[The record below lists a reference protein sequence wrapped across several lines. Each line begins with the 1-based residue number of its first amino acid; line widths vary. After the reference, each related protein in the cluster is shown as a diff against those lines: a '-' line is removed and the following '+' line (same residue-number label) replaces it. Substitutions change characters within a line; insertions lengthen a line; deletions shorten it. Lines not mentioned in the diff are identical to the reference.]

1 LISTGNGVTFLPATS
16 ADIPDIVALMNAAY
30 RGIGGDAGWT
40 HEIGVVGGTRTDAST
55 IAAML
60 ATETGVI
67 LLMRDAA
74 DLTSLGCVWLEPTA
88 DTAVW
93 YLAMLTVDPRRQ
105 AQGLGRRLLEGAEAY
120 ARAAGAQRITMTV
133 VWLRDSLIAWYERR
147 GYHRT
152 GATEP
157 FPYDDASVGTPLRDD
172 LHFVVLDK
180 NL

>member
-1 LISTGNGVTFLPATS
+1 MSTDIAMMFQPATA
-16 ADIPDIVALMNAAY
+16 ADIADIVALMNAAY

-40 HEIGVVGGTRTDAST
+40 HEIGVVDGTRTDEAT
-55 IAAML
+55 IATLL
-60 ATETGVI
+60 ASPTGTI

-74 DLTSLGCVWLEPTA
+74 DHALLGCVSLDRTA
-88 DTAVW
+88 DIGVW

-105 AQGLGRRLLEGAEAY
+105 AGGLGRRLLAGAEQH
-120 ARAAGAQRITMTV
+120 ARAAGARGITMTV

-147 GYHRT
+147 GYRRT

-180 NL
+180 NF